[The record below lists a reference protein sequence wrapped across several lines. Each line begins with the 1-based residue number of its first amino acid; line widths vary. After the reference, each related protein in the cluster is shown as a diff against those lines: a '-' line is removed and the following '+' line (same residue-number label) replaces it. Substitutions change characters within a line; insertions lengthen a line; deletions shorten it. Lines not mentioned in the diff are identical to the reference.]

1 VADRR
6 WQVLIPATLFVAWAS
21 FGADSRDLVD
31 SGEKKFDHIHQN
43 GQKAR
48 PDPHPT
54 ELTEQEINAYLAAGK
69 VRLPAGVESVSLVG
83 IPGVI
88 TGRCRV
94 DFDHVRAGRSN
105 SNPLLKL
112 FSGVHDVVVEAQA
125 AGSNHQGRVQVNSV
139 AIDGIEVPSFVLEL
153 FVEKYVT
160 PRYPGVGLDS
170 TFMLPDKIETAT
182 VGQHKL
188 TIVQR

>member
-1 VADRR
+1 MADRR

-31 SGEKKFDHIHQN
+31 GAEKKFDHIHQN

-83 IPGVI
+83 TPGVI

-105 SNPLLKL
+105 SSPLLKL
-112 FSGVHDVVVEAQA
+112 FSGVHEVVVEAQA